1 MGHWINIRL
10 ILWPLGI
17 DKSMILIMKRH
28 LNLLPKWL
36 LYGLS
41 WHLLRH
47 KGGLSDKWTWKMLF
61 YMGIWRKKSMSPPP
75 GMFATPFLEVCRLRQ
90 SLYGLKQ
97 ASHVWFDKFR
107 STLLGFH
114 FTQSQFDS
122 SLFLC
127 KTSAGI
133 VLLLVYVNDI
143 VIIGSDAALLT
154 QLQHLKASFHMNNLG
169 PLQYFLGLEVQL
181 TPTDILLHQHKYI
194 EEVIS
199 LAGL

>member
-1 MGHWINIRL
+1 
-10 ILWPLGI
+10 
-17 DKSMILIMKRH
+17 
-28 LNLLPKWL
+28 
-36 LYGLS
+36 
-41 WHLLRH
+41 
-47 KGGLSDKWTWKMLF
+47 
-61 YMGIWRKKSMSPPP
+61 
-75 GMFATPFLEVCRLRQ
+75 
-90 SLYGLKQ
+90 
-97 ASHVWFDKFR
+97 
-107 STLLGFH
+107 
-114 FTQSQFDS
+114 
-122 SLFLC
+122 
-127 KTSAGI
+127 